1 MAENWFMLTVVG
13 KDRPGIVARL
23 TRELF
28 AAGAYLGEASML
40 RLGGNFTVMLMV
52 RGDFSADSLG
62 ERLAGVADEL
72 GLRVHVDA
80 IEGGLHQHVLP
91 DVRVNIHGADRAGI
105 VAEATEALAGIGF
118 NILSLDSDVAGIHA
132 APLYVMQIEG
142 VAADG
147 IDAIKVALE
156 PLHERGIDVRVETI
170 ETLVG

>member
-1 MAENWFMLTVVG
+1 MENWFMLTVVG

-23 TRELF
+23 ARELF

-40 RLGGNFTVMLMV
+40 RLGDNFTVMLMV
-52 RGDFSADSLG
+52 RGEFTADVLG
-62 ERLAGVADEL
+62 ERLAEVANEL
-72 GLRVHVDA
+72 ELRVHVDA
-80 IEGGLHQHVLP
+80 IEGGLHRHVLP

-105 VAEATEALAGIGF
+105 VAEATEALTGIGF

-147 IDAIKVALE
+147 VEAIEAALE
-156 PLHERGIDVRVETI
+156 PLRERGIDVRVETI

>member
-1 MAENWFMLTVVG
+1 MENWFMLTVVG

-23 TRELF
+23 ARELF
-28 AAGAYLGEASML
+28 VAGAYLGEASML
-40 RLGGNFTVMLMV
+40 RLGDNFTVMLMV
-52 RGDFSADSLG
+52 RGEFTADALG
-62 ERLAGVADEL
+62 ERLAGVANEL
-72 GLRVHVDA
+72 ELRVHVDA
-80 IEGGLHQHVLP
+80 IEGGLHRHVLP

-147 IDAIKVALE
+147 VEAIEAALE
-156 PLHERGIDVRVETI
+156 PLRERGIDVRVETI

>member
-1 MAENWFMLTVVG
+1 MENWFMLTVVG
-13 KDRPGIVARL
+13 EDRPGIVARL
-23 TRELF
+23 ARELF

-40 RLGGNFTVMLMV
+40 RLGDNFTVMLMV
-52 RGDFSADSLG
+52 RGEFTADALG
-62 ERLAGVADEL
+62 ERLAGVANEL
-72 GLRVHVDA
+72 ELRVHVDA
-80 IEGGLHQHVLP
+80 IEGGLHRHVLP

-147 IDAIKVALE
+147 VEAIEAALE
-156 PLHERGIDVRVETI
+156 PLRERGIDVRVETI

>member
-1 MAENWFMLTVVG
+1 MENWFMLTVVG

-23 TRELF
+23 ARELF

-40 RLGGNFTVMLMV
+40 RLGDNFTVMLMV
-52 RGDFSADSLG
+52 RGEFTADALG
-62 ERLAGVADEL
+62 ERLAGVANEL
-72 GLRVHVDA
+72 ELRVHVDA
-80 IEGGLHQHVLP
+80 IEGGLHRHVLP

-147 IDAIKVALE
+147 VEAIEAALE
-156 PLHERGIDVRVETI
+156 PLRERGIDVRVETI

>member
-1 MAENWFMLTVVG
+1 M
-13 KDRPGIVARL
+13 ARL
-23 TRELF
+23 ARELF

-40 RLGGNFTVMLMV
+40 RLGDNFTVMLMV
-52 RGDFSADSLG
+52 RGEFAADALG
-62 ERLAGVADEL
+62 ERLAGVANEL
-72 GLRVHVDA
+72 ELRVHVDA
-80 IEGGLHQHVLP
+80 VEGGLHRHVLP

-147 IDAIKVALE
+147 VEAIEAALE
-156 PLHERGIDVRVETI
+156 PLRERGIDVRVETI

>member
-1 MAENWFMLTVVG
+1 MENWFMLTVVG

-23 TRELF
+23 ARELF

-40 RLGGNFTVMLMV
+40 RLGDNFTVMLMV
-52 RGDFSADSLG
+52 RGEFTADALG
-62 ERLAGVADEL
+62 ERLAEVANEL
-72 GLRVHVDA
+72 ELRVHVDA
-80 IEGGLHQHVLP
+80 IEGGLHRHVLP

-147 IDAIKVALE
+147 VEAIEAALE
-156 PLHERGIDVRVETI
+156 PLRERGIDVRVETI

>member
-1 MAENWFMLTVVG
+1 MENWFMLTVVG

-23 TRELF
+23 ARELF

-40 RLGGNFTVMLMV
+40 RLGENFTVMLMV
-52 RGDFSADSLG
+52 RGEFTADALG
-62 ERLAGVADEL
+62 ERLAGVANEL
-72 GLRVHVDA
+72 ELRVHVDA
-80 IEGGLHQHVLP
+80 IEGGLHRHVLP

-105 VAEATEALAGIGF
+105 VAEATEALASIGF

-147 IDAIKVALE
+147 VEAIEAALE
-156 PLHERGIDVRVETI
+156 PLRERGIDVRVETI